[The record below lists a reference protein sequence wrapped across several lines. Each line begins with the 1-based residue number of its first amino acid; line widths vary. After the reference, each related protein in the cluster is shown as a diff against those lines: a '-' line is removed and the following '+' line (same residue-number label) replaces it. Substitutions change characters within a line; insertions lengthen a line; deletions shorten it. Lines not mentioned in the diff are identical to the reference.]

1 MKKIDIF
8 PGKENLFYGEVGKH
22 PIFVKFYMDGCPH
35 CENMKQDWIELE
47 NELLKNYDGDLTIM
61 SVNARTLNN
70 LKSPLISSIRGFPT
84 IFMINKN
91 GSKGLEFE
99 GDRTKD
105 MMLQFLLSN
114 SDIKQKQSNLSKHL
128 YINNQPSSTYMK
140 VVKQTLSKQRV
151 KRNNKR
157 SSKKMKKTK
166 TKKAKRK
173 INKNKK
179 SKK

>member
-1 MKKIDIF
+1 MKKIDIL
-8 PGKENLFYGEVGKH
+8 PGKENLFYSEVGKH

-47 NELLKNYDGDLTIM
+47 NELLKNYDGELTIM
-61 SVNARTLNN
+61 SVNARALNN
-70 LKSPLISSIRGFPT
+70 LRTPLTSSIRGFPT
-84 IFMINKN
+84 IFMINKD

-105 MMLQFLLSN
+105 TMLKFLLSN
-114 SDIKQKQSNLSKHL
+114 SDIKQKQNNLSKHL
-128 YINNQPSSTYMK
+128 YINQPSSTYMK
-140 VVKQTLSKQRV
+140 VIKQTRSKKRA
-151 KRNNKR
+151 KRNNKK
-157 SSKKMKKTK
+157 SSKKMKKGK
-166 TKKAKRK
+166 TKKVKRK